1 MSGSLGPPRRR
12 ICTALGAACA
22 ALVLLVSGCAEIEDD
37 EAETYQ
43 PAHLEPV
50 GTSGLKQVTFTPLA
64 AEQVELATERAV
76 RDGRHTAVS
85 YQALIYDGQGLPWV
99 YTVSRPLTFLRV
111 KIVVDRIDGDRVLIS
126 GGLAA
131 GTEVVTVGAG
141 EVYGA
146 ELDIAGGH

>member
-1 MSGSLGPPRRR
+1 MSSSLGPRRR
-12 ICTALGAACA
+12 RVRTTLGAACA
-22 ALVLLVSGCAEIEDD
+22 AFALLVSGCADIEDD

-43 PAHLEPV
+43 PAHLQPV

-64 AEQVELATERAV
+64 AEQVELATEKAV
-76 RDGRHTAVS
+76 RDGRHTMVS
-85 YQALIYDGQGLPWV
+85 YEALIYDGQGLPWV
-99 YTVSRPLTFLRV
+99 YTVTKPLTFLRV
-111 KIVVDRIDGDRVLIS
+111 KIAVDGIKGDRVLIN
-126 GGLAA
+126 GGLTA